1 MSGTILEPGQIAAAA
16 SKPAFLQLPPRN
28 LFALRAERLARL
40 AEGHA
45 LGDYLRLLAA
55 VCRAQQQVL
64 DAPPP
69 LAGPDPQRCA
79 QAIAHGLPPLACES
93 LVREDAWLALV
104 DAWLAALVLPA
115 PVNPAVQAAL
125 DQLRGAAAGQRK
137 AWGVALVGG
146 QYASV
151 PAGVAPFV
159 GAALQLAWSHWL
171 LNLDV
176 SGIGEAEDQQTCP
189 ACGALPMAGVIHG
202 HGARNGL
209 RYLVCS
215 QCAGEWHYVRLK
227 CSHCKSTKRLDYLH
241 LEHSPHG
248 IKAEACPQCRHYLK
262 QLYLELELEP
272 AGEALSA
279 DLASLDLDL
288 LLDLQ
293 GYRRQAPNLLLA
305 PGGGE

>member
-69 LAGPDPQRCA
+69 LAAPDPQRCA
-79 QAIAHGLPPLACES
+79 QAIAHGLPPLACDS
-93 LVREDAWLALV
+93 GVREDGWLAMV
-104 DAWLAALVLPA
+104 DAWLAAFVPPE
-115 PVNPAVQAAL
+115 PVNPALAAAL
-125 DQLRGAAAGQRK
+125 RQLRAAAASQRK
-137 AWGVALVGG
+137 AWGVALVSG
-146 QYASV
+146 QFASV
-151 PAGVAPFV
+151 PAAVAPFV

-171 LNLDV
+171 LTTDL
-176 SGIGEAEDQQTCP
+176 SAIGEAEDQQTCP
-189 ACGALPMAGVIHG
+189 ACGALPVAGVIHG

-227 CSHCKSTKRLDYLH
+227 CSHCRSTKRLDYLH

-262 QLYLELELEP
+262 QLYLELEP

-288 LLDLQ
+288 LLDAQ
-293 GYRRQAPNLLLA
+293 DYQRQAPNLLLV
-305 PGGGE
+305 PGGEG

>member
-28 LFALRAERLARL
+28 LFALRAERLTCL

-45 LGDYLRLLAA
+45 LGDYLKLLAA

-64 DAPPP
+64 DAPPAIP
-69 LAGPDPQRCA
+69 APDPQRCA
-79 QAIAHGLPPLACES
+79 QAIAHGLPPLAAET
-93 LVREDAWLALV
+93 LVRENGWLALV
-104 DAWLAALVLPA
+104 DAWLAAFVP
-115 PVNPAVQAAL
+115 PEPTNPPLSAAL
-125 DQLRGAAAGQRK
+125 EQLRGADAGQRK
-137 AWGVALVGG
+137 AWGVALVSG
-146 QYASV
+146 QFASV
-151 PAGVAPFV
+151 PAAMAPFV

-171 LNLDV
+171 LNVDLSAIV
-176 SGIGEAEDQQTCP
+176 EAEDQQTCP

-215 QCAGEWHYVRLK
+215 QCACEWHYVRLK

-248 IKAEACPQCRHYLK
+248 IKAEACPECRHYLK
-262 QLYLELELEP
+262 QLYLELEP
-272 AGEALSA
+272 AGEVLSA

-288 LLDLQ
+288 LLDRE
-293 GYRRQAPNLLLA
+293 GYQRQAPNLLLM
-305 PGGGE
+305 PGGAG

>member
-16 SKPAFLQLPPRN
+16 SKPPFLQLPPRN
-28 LFALRAERLARL
+28 LFGLRAERLARL
-40 AEGHA
+40 AEGHP
-45 LGDYLRLLAA
+45 LGDYLQLLAA

-64 DAPPP
+64 DAPPAIP
-69 LAGPDPQRCA
+69 APDPQRCA
-79 QAIAHGLPPLACES
+79 QAIAHGLPPLCAET
-93 LVREDAWLALV
+93 LAREDGWMAMI
-104 DAWLAALVLPA
+104 DAWLAAFA
-115 PVNPAVQAAL
+115 PSEPINPPLSAAL
-125 DQLRGAAAGQRK
+125 EQLRTADAGQRK
-137 AWGVALVGG
+137 AWGVALVSG
-146 QYASV
+146 QFVSV

-171 LNLDV
+171 LSADLAA
-176 SGIGEAEDQQTCP
+176 IGEVEDQQTCP

-202 HGARNGL
+202 HGLRNGL

-248 IKAEACPQCRHYLK
+248 VRAEACPECRHYLK
-262 QLYLELELEP
+262 QLYLELEP
-272 AGEALSA
+272 AGEVLSA

-288 LLDLQ
+288 LLDGE
-293 GYRRQAPNLLLA
+293 GYLRQAPNLLLA

>member
-28 LFALRAERLARL
+28 LFALRAERLAQL

-55 VCRAQQQVL
+55 ACRAQQQVL
-64 DAPPP
+64 DAPPSV
-69 LAGPDPQRCA
+69 AAPDPQRCA
-79 QAIAHGLPPLACES
+79 QAIAHGMPPLAADS
-93 LVREDAWLALV
+93 LVREDAWLALL
-104 DAWLAALVLPA
+104 DAWLDAFVPPE
-115 PVNPAVQAAL
+115 PVNPSLVAAL
-125 DQLRGAAAGQRK
+125 EQLRGADAGQRK
-137 AWGVALVGG
+137 AWGVALVSG
-146 QYASV
+146 QFAGV

-171 LNLDV
+171 LGLDLSAIV
-176 SGIGEAEDQQTCP
+176 EAEDQQTCP
-189 ACGALPMAGVIHG
+189 ACGSLPVAGVIHG

-215 QCAGEWHYVRLK
+215 LCACEWHYVRLK
-227 CSHCKSTKRLDYLH
+227 CSHCRSTKRLDHLH

-248 IKAEACPQCRHYLK
+248 VRAEACPECRHYLK
-262 QLYLELELEP
+262 QLYLELEP

-288 LLDLQ
+288 LLDGA
-293 GYRRQAPNLLLA
+293 GYLRQAPDLLLI
-305 PGGGE
+305 PGGEG

>member
-28 LFALRAERLARL
+28 LFALRAERLMRL

-45 LGDYLRLLAA
+45 LGDYLNLLAA

-64 DAPPP
+64 DAPPAIP
-69 LAGPDPQRCA
+69 APDPQRCA
-79 QAIAHGLPPLACES
+79 QAIAHGMPPLSCDS
-93 LVREDAWLALV
+93 GVREDAWLAMV
-104 DAWLAALVLPA
+104 DAWLAAFVAPE
-115 PVNPAVQAAL
+115 PVNPALIAAL
-125 DQLRGAAAGQRK
+125 DQLRAAAAGQRK
-137 AWGVALVGG
+137 AWGVALVNG
-146 QYASV
+146 QFASV
-151 PAGVAPFV
+151 PAALAPFV

-171 LNLDV
+171 LGLDLSAIV
-176 SGIGEAEDQQTCP
+176 EAEDQQTCP

-202 HGARNGL
+202 HGLRNGL

-215 QCAGEWHYVRLK
+215 QCACEWHYVRLK

-248 IKAEACPQCRHYLK
+248 VKAEACPECRHYLK
-262 QLYLELELEP
+262 QLYLELEP
-272 AGEALSA
+272 AGEVLSA

-288 LLDLQ
+288 LLDGD
-293 GYRRQAPNLLLA
+293 GYLRQAPNLLLA

>member
-16 SKPAFLQLPPRN
+16 GKPAFLQLPPRN

-69 LAGPDPQRCA
+69 VAAPDPQRCA
-79 QAIAHGLPPLACES
+79 QAIAHGLPPLACETQ
-93 LVREDAWLALV
+93 VREDAWLALL
-104 DAWLAALVLPA
+104 DAWLAAFVP
-115 PVNPAVQAAL
+115 PVPGNPALDATL
-125 DQLRGAAAGQRK
+125 DQLRAATAGQRK
-137 AWGVALVGG
+137 AWGVALVSG

-176 SGIGEAEDQQTCP
+176 SSIGEAEDQQTCP
-189 ACGALPMAGVIHG
+189 ACGALPMAGVVHG

-215 QCAGEWHYVRLK
+215 LCAGEWHYVRLK
-227 CSHCKSTKRLDYLH
+227 CSHCRSTKRLDYLH

-248 IKAEACPQCRHYLK
+248 VRAEACPECHHYLK
-262 QLYLELELEP
+262 QLYLEREP
-272 AGEALSA
+272 SGEVLSA

-288 LLDLQ
+288 LLDEQ

-305 PGGGE
+305 PGGEA

>member
-1 MSGTILEPGQIAAAA
+1 MSGTILESGQIAAAA

-69 LAGPDPQRCA
+69 LPSPDSQHCA
-79 QAIAHGLPPLACES
+79 QAIAHGLPPLSCDS
-93 LVREDAWLALV
+93 GVREDGWLAMV
-104 DAWLAALVLPA
+104 DAWLAAFVPPEPITPPLA
-115 PVNPAVQAAL
+115 AAL
-125 DQLRGAAAGQRK
+125 EQLRGADAGRRK
-137 AWGVALVGG
+137 AWGGALVSG
-146 QYASV
+146 QFASV
-151 PAGVAPFV
+151 PAAVAPFV

-171 LNLDV
+171 LGLDLSAIV
-176 SGIGEAEDQQTCP
+176 EAEDQQTCP

-202 HGARNGL
+202 HGVRNGL

-215 QCAGEWHYVRLK
+215 QCACEWHYVRLK
-227 CSHCKSTKRLDYLH
+227 CSHCRSTKRLDYLH

-248 IKAEACPQCRHYLK
+248 VRAEACPQCRHYLK
-262 QLYLELELEP
+262 QLYLELEP
-272 AGEALSA
+272 AGEVLSA

-288 LLDLQ
+288 LLDQ
-293 GYRRQAPNLLLA
+293 EGYQRQAPNLLLI
-305 PGGGE
+305 PGGEE

>member
-28 LFALRAERLARL
+28 LFALRAECLARL

-64 DAPPP
+64 DAPPAAP
-69 LAGPDPQRCA
+69 APDPQRCA
-79 QAIAHGLPPLACES
+79 QAIAHGMPPLACDN
-93 LVREDAWLALV
+93 LVREDDWLAMM
-104 DAWLAALVLPA
+104 DAWLDAFVPPPPL
-115 PVNPAVQAAL
+115 NPALIAAL

-137 AWGVALVGG
+137 AWGVALVSG
-146 QYASV
+146 QFASV

-171 LNLDV
+171 LDADL
-176 SGIGEAEDQQTCP
+176 SAIREAEDQQTCP

-215 QCAGEWHYVRLK
+215 QCACEWHYVRLK
-227 CSHCKSTKRLDYLH
+227 CSHCRSTKRLDYLH

-248 IKAEACPQCRHYLK
+248 VRAEACPECRHYLK
-262 QLYLELELEP
+262 QLYLELEP
-272 AGEALSA
+272 AGEVLAA
-279 DLASLDLDL
+279 DLASLELDL
-288 LLDLQ
+288 LLDQ
-293 GYRRQAPNLLLA
+293 EGYQRQAPNLLLM
-305 PGGGE
+305 PGGEG

>member
-1 MSGTILEPGQIAAAA
+1 MPGTILEPGQIAAAA
-16 SKPAFLQLPPRN
+16 SKPAFLQLPPRD
-28 LFALRAERLARL
+28 LFARRASRLAHL

-69 LAGPDPQRCA
+69 VPSPDPQRAA
-79 QAIAHGLPPLACES
+79 QAIAHGLPPLCADT
-93 LVREDAWLALV
+93 LVREDAWLALL
-104 DAWLAALVLPA
+104 DAWLIAFAPPA
-115 PVNPAVQAAL
+115 PVNPALQAAL
-125 DQLRGAAAGQRK
+125 DLLRGAAAGQRK
-137 AWGVALVGG
+137 AWGVALVSG
-146 QYASV
+146 QYAGV
-151 PAGVAPFV
+151 PAAVAPFV

-171 LNLDV
+171 PTADLAA
-176 SGIGEAEDQQTCP
+176 IGEAADQQTCP
-189 ACGALPMAGVIHG
+189 ACGALPMAGVVHG

-215 QCAGEWHYVRLK
+215 QCACEWHYVRLK
-227 CSHCKSTKRLDYLH
+227 CSHCRSTKRLDYLH

-248 IKAEACPQCRHYLK
+248 VRAEACPECRHYLK
-262 QLYLELELEP
+262 QLYLELEP

-288 LLDLQ
+288 LLDGA
-293 GYRRQAPNLLLA
+293 GYRRQAPNLLLV
-305 PGGGE
+305 PGGEV